1 MSEMNRMVKIGKYI
15 IGAFGVLIVIGL
27 FMPSSPDTVSKS
39 ETKVENVKTET
50 VAEKVVKSVW
60 DSQASDKAQSYL
72 SMTAFSR
79 SGLIDQLVF
88 EGFDKTEA
96 TKAVDSLNVNWN
108 EQAVKKAES
117 YLSMTSF
124 SKSGLIEQL
133 KFEGFTSAQA
143 AYGVA
148 NVG

>member
-1 MSEMNRMVKIGKYI
+1 MSEMNRMVKIGKYL
-15 IGAFGVLIVIGL
+15 IGVFGVLIVIGL

-50 VAEKVVKSVW
+50 VVEKVVKSVW

-88 EGFDKTEA
+88 EGFDKIEA
-96 TKAVDSLNVNWN
+96 TNAVDSLNVNWN

-124 SKSGLIEQL
+124 SKSGLTEQL

>member
-1 MSEMNRMVKIGKYI
+1 MDKMVKAGKYL
-15 IGAFGVLIVIGL
+15 IGAFGVLILIGL
-27 FMPSSPDTVSKS
+27 FMPSSPDTASKS
-39 ETKVENVKTET
+39 ETKTETVKTES

-72 SMTAFSR
+72 RHTSFSR
-79 SGLIDQLVF
+79 TGLIDQLIF
-88 EGFDKTEA
+88 EGFDKAEA
-96 TKAVDSLNVNWN
+96 TKAVDSLNIDWN
-108 EQAVKKAES
+108 AQAVAKANS
-117 YLSMTSF
+117 YLSHTSF
-124 SKSGLIEQL
+124 SKSGLTEQL